1 MIRAFR
7 HCPIFSGCSEVC
19 MAVPPSSTA
28 TVLSVRRRAMAFLN
42 IRGGK
47 TPLRLHRHCCET
59 TVSRRES
66 TTCLVYIQRNGSR
79 QYIWY
84 MDEMEYKKSFET
96 MEPTKRGI
104 SLTCK
109 QDAVDVAHES

>member
-1 MIRAFR
+1 
-7 HCPIFSGCSEVC
+7 
-19 MAVPPSSTA
+19 
-28 TVLSVRRRAMAFLN
+28 
-42 IRGGK
+42 
-47 TPLRLHRHCCET
+47 
-59 TVSRRES
+59 
-66 TTCLVYIQRNGSR
+66 
-79 QYIWY
+79 